1 MFKEIYDK
9 SIENIPSNRI
19 PAGFFEERPIMVTGM
34 ISPETEIEIQAPN
47 GNKVMDVALYP
58 MNASEFERFKAGE
71 SINLKSI
78 YELNGYNVVGPKR
91 YYGNGHVIEKQQ
103 TM

>member
-34 ISPETEIEIQAPN
+34 ISPETEIEIQPLWGYTFN
-47 GNKVMDVALYP
+47 LDKDGMHELI
-58 MNASEFERFKAGE
+58 EILE
-71 SINLKSI
+71 SKWQELARTIQKRII
-78 YELNGYNVVGPKR
+78 Y
-91 YYGNGHVIEKQQ
+91 
-103 TM
+103 